1 MVNATRIAVRRN
13 KKGARDGKGR
23 CARGGEE
30 NRAGGASIV
39 SARNWVATIYASVTG
54 ETGVVW
60 GGVRSQGPAWITM
73 PRVCHMWQ
81 TLDSTRHWRMITNA
95 IPAARCNIISTFAF
109 KWPQPKNEIELHFQ
123 IFSDAHTHSHTT
135 THTHT
140 CVWIN
145 FVLNA
150 VLSFVCD
157 TISIESLLWRH
168 ICSKNRSSNLQQPPQ
183 ETAEHQR
190 Q

>member
-157 TISIESLLWRH
+157 TISI
-168 ICSKNRSSNLQQPPQ
+168 
-183 ETAEHQR
+183 
-190 Q
+190 